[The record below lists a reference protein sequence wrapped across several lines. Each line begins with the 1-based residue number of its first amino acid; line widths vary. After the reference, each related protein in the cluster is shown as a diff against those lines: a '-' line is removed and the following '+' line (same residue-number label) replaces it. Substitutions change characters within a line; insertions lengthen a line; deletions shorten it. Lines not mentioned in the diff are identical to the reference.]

1 MDGGQLD
8 GGRPED
14 HVGPDGYLTGE
25 PLTLPPIPYSRVL
38 MDMAFRPDGRL
49 LAVATGDGRV
59 PLWDPATGE
68 NLRTMSGA
76 AGSANALAFRP
87 DGRLLATGTGD
98 GVVKIWPLAGP
109 AS

>member
-38 MDMAFRPDGRL
+38 MDMAF
-49 LAVATGDGRV
+49 
-59 PLWDPATGE
+59 
-68 NLRTMSGA
+68 S
-76 AGSANALAFRP
+76 P